1 MKANSSRNG
10 IAFDCQTWRNRK
22 MRILA
27 STRSTPGEGKMWPR
41 TDLLDLFGVLHPIM
55 QAPMSG
61 YGGPA
66 LVATVSN
73 AGGLGGRHS
82 GRARN
87 RACLW
92 ACSGWAHRCGSRDR
106 VDCGRHGDRRHAA
119 RSCRKGDRLSRAD
132 DASYRRHNSVGA
144 TLRRGCRCGRARDCP
159 GETWT
164 TASHIRSRALL
175 VGALAPLRSV

>member
-66 LVATVSN
+66 LLATVSN
-73 AGGLGGRHS
+73 VGGLGGRHS
-82 GRARN
+82 GRVIELAHGGAR
-87 RACLW
+87 
-92 ACSGWAHRCGSRDR
+92 
-106 VDCGRHGDRRHAA
+106 
-119 RSCRKGDRLSRAD
+119 
-132 DASYRRHNSVGA
+132 VGLMGAVPA
-144 TLRRGCRCGRARDCP
+144 TVLIAGG
-159 GETWT
+159 
-164 TASHIRSRALL
+164 TATGVMPRALVEREIAYQGL
-175 VGALAPLRSV
+175 T